1 MTGGRGGGGAGEQ
14 LVPGGEGRLRALHVE
29 RERRLAAAAE
39 KLLLG
44 LPHHLAQVGGEQ
56 NLRARVD
63 GGIAQPGQGG
73 RDDIAGVVLRPLL
86 GLLQKVARFRDL
98 DGHVAA
104 RGALD
109 FDVAAQRAV
118 PVHPCLDG
126 ELVAADPVRQDR
138 RLPPVVAEQPH
149 RLAAPF
155 LLIRGAPQHLDHEQV
170 VSVDEHIG
178 SDGHG
183 LADHALGGKSP
194 ALDAGNDAVD
204 HNARRRRELRRPEI
218 GAP

>member
-1 MTGGRGGGGAGEQ
+1 
-14 LVPGGEGRLRALHVE
+14 
-29 RERRLAAAAE
+29 LACS
-39 KLLLG
+39 K
-44 LPHHLAQVGGEQ
+44 
-56 NLRARVD
+56 RW
-63 GGIAQPGQGG
+63 
-73 RDDIAGVVLRPLL
+73 
-86 GLLQKVARFRDL
+86 ARFRDL

-126 ELVAADPVRQDR
+126 ELVAADPVRQNR

-155 LLIRGAPQHLDHEQV
+155 LLIRGAPQHLDHKQF

-178 SDGHG
+178 GDGHG